1 MKPLFVLIGAFV
13 LCSFVLK
20 IFTKTI
26 DYRLSARIAMSSM
39 LLFTAIGHF
48 AFLEGMSAMVP
59 SFIPFKKEVV
69 LVTGIMEILFAIA
82 LWFPQYRKT
91 TGWLLI
97 LFLILILPANINAA
111 INEINYQ
118 TGQLNGPGINYLWFR
133 IPLQAFFAIWVY
145 IASIR

>member
-1 MKPLFVLIGAFV
+1 
-13 LCSFVLK
+13 
-20 IFTKTI
+20 
-26 DYRLSARIAMSSM
+26 M